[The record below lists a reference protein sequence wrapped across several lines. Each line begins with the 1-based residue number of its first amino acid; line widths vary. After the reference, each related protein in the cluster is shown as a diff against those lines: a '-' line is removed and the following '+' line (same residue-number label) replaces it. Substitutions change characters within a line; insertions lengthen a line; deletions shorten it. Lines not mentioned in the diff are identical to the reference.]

1 MTDEGRCR
9 DTPAPP
15 FVVPRSARAMLAL
28 VSEDEGI
35 SARRRLLV
43 SLAPGVAAGA
53 AVEVA
58 TRQVPTAALGGWDV
72 AALVF
77 TVWTW
82 RAVWRLDQGASARRA
97 EREDPT
103 QGVADLVLLTAAVV
117 SLAAVGVVLVTR
129 QDGKGAAMI
138 AGLALAAVSVIASW
152 TVVHTVY
159 ALKYARLYYLGR
171 DGGID
176 FHGDHPPT
184 YQDFA
189 YLAFTVGMTFQV
201 SDTEINARVIRATV
215 LRHALLAY
223 LFGAVILAATINLL
237 AGLSQ

>member
-9 DTPAPP
+9 DTSAPP

-28 VSEDEGI
+28 VADDEGI
-35 SARRRLLV
+35 SAPRRLLV

-53 AVEVA
+53 AVEAA

-82 RAVWRLDQGASARRA
+82 RAVWRLDQRAGARLGGRGAPRQGASARRA

-117 SLAAVGVVLVTR
+117 SLAAIGVVLVTR
-129 QDGKGAAMI
+129 QDGKGA
-138 AGLALAAVSVIASW
+138 
-152 TVVHTVY
+152 
-159 ALKYARLYYLGR
+159 
-171 DGGID
+171 
-176 FHGDHPPT
+176 
-184 YQDFA
+184 
-189 YLAFTVGMTFQV
+189 
-201 SDTEINARVIRATV
+201 
-215 LRHALLAY
+215 
-223 LFGAVILAATINLL
+223 
-237 AGLSQ
+237 

>member
-1 MTDEGRCR
+1 
-9 DTPAPP
+9 
-15 FVVPRSARAMLAL
+15 MLAL
-28 VSEDEGI
+28 VADDEGI
-35 SARRRLLV
+35 SARGRLLV

-53 AVEVA
+53 AVEAA

-82 RAVWRLDQGASARRA
+82 RAVWRLDQRASARRA

-117 SLAAVGVVLVTR
+117 SLAAIGVVLVTR